1 MSVMITEHYKRVAS
15 EAKHRNG
22 GFSRREFLRG
32 ALAVG
37 GIAATSRLPLY
48 ARGNQEQLSLA
59 YAHIEAGAT
68 KPFSVLHI
76 SDTHLTF
83 ANPDEPE
90 SVQKY
95 QRFRT
100 DLFGARQFE
109 ALKDSVRWAKIN
121 ADYLIHTGDLMDFV
135 SDGNLHAVRQVFGS
149 DAGNVFGSI
158 GNHEYWKPVEP
169 KPTRAEL
176 LSSCSK
182 VYPYNLHF
190 GSQVI
195 NGVNFVSIDDA
206 LEDVKPDQVEA
217 FAKEVKKG
225 LPIILLMHVPFPTP
239 RVTEATRKYWAWDSK
254 FRNEPPKPLYFGKC
268 GQEFAKY
275 LKSEPLLKG
284 ILAGHMHITMEERF
298 SPTAVQYLVAGN
310 FAFAGREVLFT

>member
-1 MSVMITEHYKRVAS
+1 MGKLKPVAS
-15 EAKHRNG
+15 
-22 GFSRREFLRG
+22 RRDFLKG
-32 ALAVG
+32 ALAAG
-37 GIAATSRLPLY
+37 GVVATSRLPLH
-48 ARGNQEQLSLA
+48 ARGNYEQLSLA
-59 YAHIEAGAT
+59 YAHIAAGAA

-90 SVQKY
+90 SVQRY
-95 QRFRT
+95 RRLRT
-100 DLFGARQFE
+100 ELFGCRQFE
-109 ALKDSVRWAKIN
+109 ALKDSIRWAKIN

-135 SDGNLHAVRQVFGS
+135 SDGNLVAVREAFGP

-158 GNHEYWKPVEP
+158 GNHEYWKPLEP
-169 KPTRAEL
+169 RPTHAEL
-176 LSSCSK
+176 FAACSK
-182 VYPYNLHF
+182 AYPYNLHF

-206 LEDVKPDQVEA
+206 HDDVKQDQVEA

-239 RVTEATRKYWAWDSK
+239 RIVEATRKYWKWNSK
-254 FRNEPPKPLYFGKC
+254 FRNEPPKPIAFGKT
-268 GQEFAKY
+268 GQEFIKY

-284 ILAGHMHITMEERF
+284 ILAGHEHITVEERF
-298 SPTAVQYLVAGN
+298 SPTATQYLVAGN

>member
-1 MSVMITEHYKRVAS
+1 MSECNATA
-15 EAKHRNG
+15 
-22 GFSRREFLRG
+22 SRRDFLRG
-32 ALAVG
+32 ALAAG
-37 GIAATSRLPLY
+37 GIVATSRLPLH
-48 ARGNQEQLSLA
+48 ARGNFEQLSLA
-59 YAHIEAGAT
+59 YAHIEAGAA

-95 QRFRT
+95 RRIRT
-100 DLFGARQFE
+100 DLFGGRQFE

-135 SDGNLHAVRQVFGS
+135 SEGNLVAVREAFGPG
-149 DAGNVFGSI
+149 AGNVFGSI
-158 GNHEYWKPVEP
+158 GNHEYWHPVEP
-169 KPTRAEL
+169 KPTREA
-176 LSSCSK
+176 CFAK
-182 VYPYNLHF
+182 CAKAYPYNLHF

-206 LEDVKPDQVEA
+206 NDDVADDHAEL
-217 FAKEVKKG
+217 FAREVKKG
-225 LPIILLMHVPFPTP
+225 LPIILLMHVPFYTP
-239 RVTEATRKYWAWDSK
+239 RILEATRKYWAWNKK
-254 FRNEPPKPLYFGKC
+254 FRAEPPKPIALGRR

-275 LKSEPLLKG
+275 LRSEPLLKG
-284 ILAGHMHITMEERF
+284 ILAGHEHFAMEERF
-298 SPTAVQYLVAGN
+298 SPTAVQHLVAGN

>member
-1 MSVMITEHYKRVAS
+1 MVKAD
-15 EAKHRNG
+15 
-22 GFSRREFLRG
+22 FSRRDFLKG
-32 ALAVG
+32 ALSVG
-37 GIAATSRLPLY
+37 GIVATARLPLH
-48 ARGNQEQLSLA
+48 ARGNFEQLSLA

-68 KPFSVLHI
+68 QPFSVLHI

-90 SVQKY
+90 NVQKY
-95 QRFRT
+95 RRNRT
-100 DLFGARQFE
+100 ELFGKRQYE
-109 ALKDSVRWAKIN
+109 ALKDSIRWAKIN

-135 SDGNLHAVRQVFGS
+135 SDGNLIAVREAFGP

-158 GNHEYWKPVEP
+158 GNHEYWTPVEP
-169 KPTRAEL
+169 RPSHAECF
-176 LSSCSK
+176 SKCSK
-182 VYPYNLHF
+182 AYPYNLHF

-206 LEDVKPDQVEA
+206 HNDVTQDQVEA
-217 FAKEVKKG
+217 FAKEVTKG

-239 RVTEATRKYWAWDSK
+239 RIVEATRKYWKWNSK
-254 FRNEPPKPLYFGKC
+254 FRNDPPKPITFGKR
-268 GQEFAKY
+268 GQEFIKY

-284 ILAGHMHITMEERF
+284 ILAGHEHITIEERF

-310 FAFAGREVLFT
+310 FAFAGREILFT

>member
-1 MSVMITEHYKRVAS
+1 MTNDI
-15 EAKHRNG
+15 
-22 GFSRREFLRG
+22 SRRGFLKG
-32 ALAVG
+32 ALAAG
-37 GIAATSRLPLY
+37 GIVATSRLPLH
-48 ARGNQEQLSLA
+48 ARGNYEQLSLA
-59 YAHIEAGAT
+59 YAHIDAGAT

-95 QRFRT
+95 RRLRT
-100 DLFGARQFE
+100 ELFGCRQFE

-135 SDGNLHAVRQVFGS
+135 SDGNLVAVREAFGP
-149 DAGNVFGSI
+149 DAGNIFGSI

-169 KPTRAEL
+169 RPTHKECFAA
-176 LSSCSK
+176 CSK
-182 VYPYNLHF
+182 AYPYNLHF

-206 LEDVKPDQVEA
+206 HDDVTQDQVEA
-217 FAKEVKKG
+217 FAREVKKG

-239 RVTEATRKYWAWDSK
+239 RIVEATRKYWKWNSK
-254 FRNEPPKPLYFGKC
+254 FRNEPPKPLVFGKR
-268 GQEFAKY
+268 GQEFIKY

-284 ILAGHMHITMEERF
+284 ILAGHQHITVEERF
-298 SPTAVQYLVAGN
+298 SPTATQYL
-310 FAFAGREVLFT
+310 AGREVLFT

>member
-1 MSVMITEHYKRVAS
+1 MDTAD
-15 EAKHRNG
+15 
-22 GFSRREFLRG
+22 FSRRDFLKG
-32 ALAVG
+32 ALSMG
-37 GIAATSRLPLY
+37 GIVAAARLPLH
-48 ARGNQEQLSLA
+48 ARGNYEQLSLA
-59 YAHIEAGAT
+59 YAHIDAGAE

-83 ANPDEPE
+83 ANPDEDE
-90 SVQKY
+90 KVQDY
-95 QRFRT
+95 RRRRT
-100 DLFGARQFE
+100 ELFGCRQYE
-109 ALKDSVRWAKIN
+109 SLKDSIRWAKIN

-135 SDGNLHAVRQVFGS
+135 SDGNLIAVQEAFGPE
-149 DAGNVFGSI
+149 AGNVFGSI
-158 GNHEYWKPVEP
+158 GNHEYWTPVEP
-169 KPTRAEL
+169 RPSHAECF
-176 LSSCSK
+176 SRCSK
-182 VYPYNLHF
+182 AYPYNLHF

-206 LEDVKPDQVEA
+206 HDDVTQDQMEA

-239 RVTEATRKYWAWDSK
+239 RIVAATRKYWKWNTK
-254 FRNEPPKPLYFGKC
+254 FRNTLPDMRDFGAKKTAGFGKR
-268 GQEFAKY
+268 GQEFIRY

-284 ILAGHMHITMEERF
+284 ILAGHQHITVEERF

>member
-1 MSVMITEHYKRVAS
+1 M
-15 EAKHRNG
+15 G
-22 GFSRREFLRG
+22 GQDFSRRDFLKG
-32 ALAVG
+32 AIAAG
-37 GIAATSRLPLY
+37 GIVATARLPLH
-48 ARGNQEQLSLA
+48 ARGNFEQLSLA
-59 YAHIEAGAT
+59 YAHIDAGAT
-68 KPFSVLHI
+68 QPFSILHI

-95 QRFRT
+95 RRT
-100 DLFGARQFE
+100 RTELFGCRQFE
-109 ALKDSVRWAKIN
+109 ALKDSIRWAKIN

-135 SDGNLHAVRQVFGS
+135 SDGNLIAVREAFGP

-158 GNHEYWKPVEP
+158 GNHEYWKPADP
-169 KPTRAEL
+169 GLPHAEL
-176 LSSCSK
+176 FAACSK
-182 VYPYNLHF
+182 AYPYNLHF

-206 LEDVKPDQVEA
+206 DDDVTQDQVEA

-239 RVTEATRKYWAWDSK
+239 RIVASTRKYWAWNKK
-254 FRNEPPKPLYFGKC
+254 FRNEPPKPITFGKR
-268 GQEFAKY
+268 GQDFIKY

-284 ILAGHMHITMEERF
+284 ILAGHLHITVEERF
-298 SPTAVQYLVAGN
+298 SPTAVQYLIAGN
-310 FAFAGREVLFT
+310 FAFTGREVLIT

>member
-1 MSVMITEHYKRVAS
+1 MKEDNFMA
-15 EAKHRNG
+15 
-22 GFSRREFLRG
+22 SRREFLKG

-37 GIAATSRLPLY
+37 GIVATSRLPLH
-48 ARGNQEQLSLA
+48 ARGNYEQLSLA
-59 YAHIEAGAT
+59 YAHIEAGAA

-90 SVQKY
+90 EVQDY
-95 QRFRT
+95 RRIRT
-100 DLFGARQFE
+100 ELFGCRQFE
-109 ALKDSVRWAKIN
+109 ALKDSIRWAKIN

-135 SDGNLHAVRQVFGS
+135 SEGNLIAVREAYGP

-158 GNHEYWKPVEP
+158 GNHEYWSPAKPR
-169 KPTRAEL
+169 PTHAE
-176 LSSCSK
+176 CFAK
-182 VYPYNLHF
+182 CAKAYPYNLNF

-206 LEDVKPDQVEA
+206 HDDVTPAQVEA

-225 LPIILLMHVPFPTP
+225 LPIILLMHVPFYTP
-239 RVTEATRKYWAWDSK
+239 RIIEATRKYWKWNSK
-254 FRNEPPKPLYFGKC
+254 FRNEPPKPLAFGKT
-268 GQEFAKY
+268 GSEFIKY

-284 ILAGHMHITMEERF
+284 ILAGHEHITIEERF
-298 SPTAVQYLVAGN
+298 SPTAVQHLVAGN

>member
-1 MSVMITEHYKRVAS
+1 MNSLNS
-15 EAKHRNG
+15 
-22 GFSRREFLRG
+22 SRRDFLKG
-32 ALAVG
+32 AFAAG
-37 GIAATSRLPLY
+37 GIVATSRLPLH
-48 ARGNQEQLSLA
+48 ARGNFEQLSLA
-59 YAHIEAGAT
+59 YAHISAGAE

-90 SVQKY
+90 SVQHY
-95 QRFRT
+95 RRLRT
-100 DLFGARQFE
+100 ELFGERQYE
-109 ALKDSVRWAKIN
+109 ALKDSIRWAKIN

-135 SDGNLHAVRQVFGS
+135 SDGNLIAVQEAFGPG
-149 DAGNVFGSI
+149 AGNIFGSI
-158 GNHEYWKPVEP
+158 GNHEYWAPVEP
-169 KPTRAEL
+169 RLSNAECF
-176 LSSCSK
+176 SRCSK
-182 VYPYNLHF
+182 AYPYNLHF

-206 LEDVKPDQVEA
+206 LDDVSQDQVEA
-217 FAKEVKKG
+217 FSREVKKG

-239 RVTEATRKYWAWDSK
+239 RIVEATRKYWKWNSK
-254 FRNEPPKPLYFGKC
+254 FRNETPKPIVFGKR
-268 GQEFAKY
+268 GQEFIKY

-284 ILAGHMHITMEERF
+284 ILSGHEHITVEERF